1 MITTSTSYVLR
12 PMTVA
17 DIPRVTAIERASF
30 PSAWPQAAYKREI
43 EQNSLARYIVAVE
56 CEEAPAVPEP
66 AVAPSRRWLSR
77 LKRLFVQEP
86 PPPSPVE
93 GRIAGFL
100 GLWFMVDEGH
110 IVTVASHP
118 ELRRR
123 GIGEMLVAEA
133 LDIARERGTGTVTLE
148 CRVSNTGAQALY
160 DKYGFI
166 RAGIRK
172 RYYTDN
178 GEDAVIMTTP
188 ALDDPAYIEHL
199 ESLRRRRAGGAR

>member
-1 MITTSTSYVLR
+1 MITTRTTYVLR

-17 DIPRVTAIERASF
+17 DIPQVTAIERASF
-30 PSAWPQAAYKREI
+30 PTAWPQAAYKREI

-56 CEEAPAVPEP
+56 CEAPPPGPDP
-66 AVAPSRRWLSR
+66 ASLPSRSWVWR
-77 LKRLFVQEP
+77 LKRRFFQEP
-86 PPPSPVE
+86 ALPPPVE
-93 GRIAGFL
+93 SRIVGFL
-100 GLWFMVDEGH
+100 GLWYMVDEGH

-118 ELRRR
+118 DLRRR

-133 LDIARERGTGTVTLE
+133 LDLARERGTGTVTLE
-148 CRVSNTGAQALY
+148 CRISNTGAQALY
-160 DKYGFI
+160 EKYGFI

-188 ALDDPAYIEHL
+188 ALNDPAYVEHV
-199 ESLRRRRAGGAR
+199 ERLRGRRLGGAD

>member
-17 DIPRVTAIERASF
+17 DIPQVTAIERASF
-30 PSAWPQAAYKREI
+30 PTAWPQAAYKREI

-56 CEEAPAVPEP
+56 CEETPAGPDT
-66 AVAPSRRWLSR
+66 ASAPSPSWLSR
-77 LKRLFVQEP
+77 LKRLFVQESAP
-86 PPPSPVE
+86 PPPAE
-93 GRIAGFL
+93 GRIVGFL
-100 GLWFMVDEGH
+100 GLWYMVDEGH

-123 GIGEMLVAEA
+123 GIGELLVAEA
-133 LDIARERGTGTVTLE
+133 LDLARERGTGTVTLE
-148 CRVSNTGAQALY
+148 CRISNTGAQALY

-188 ALDDPAYIEHL
+188 ALDDPAYVEHL
-199 ESLRRRRAGGAR
+199 ERLRQRRTGGAR